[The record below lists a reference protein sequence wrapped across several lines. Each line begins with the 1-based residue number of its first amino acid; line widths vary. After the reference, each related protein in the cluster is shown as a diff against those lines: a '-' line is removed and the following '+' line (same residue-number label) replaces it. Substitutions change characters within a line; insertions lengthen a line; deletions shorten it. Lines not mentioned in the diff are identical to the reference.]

1 MVLKKT
7 IQTVNQLVDEL
18 TISLDAKTLDA
29 RLKIGYVDARNGKRN
44 KVSFTVTL
52 RIQKDSIIW
61 MKGSK
66 IISAF
71 RVKIT
76 PTTFSYYSLIDKKYF
91 EGDFSLLEKMLGTKI
106 TYKQVQN
113 LLLGESILDLKKQK
127 YLSEVAGNLHKL
139 TPKKQHKLYRIFF
152 FFDPNNYRLKKQ
164 MLKTYKII

>member
-1 MVLKKT
+1 MRIISCLFLFLIVFGSCKSKK
-7 IQTVNQLVDEL
+7 NLVSSNVEVVKS
-18 TISLDAKTLDA
+18 ISAKKIIKKHTAISFDAKTLDA

-91 EGDFSLLEKMLGTKI
+91 ELIVSHDNDLLVPI
-106 TYKQVQN
+106 T
-113 LLLGESILDLKKQK
+113 
-127 YLSEVAGNLHKL
+127 
-139 TPKKQHKLYRIFF
+139 FF
-152 FFDPNNYRLKKQ
+152 NSSKFDA
-164 MLKTYKII
+164 